1 MTLKQKEFGQIW
13 TPEHIVNRM
22 LDDIGCTASNTSII
36 NMRVMEPSFGLGR
49 FIIESDDFHDY
60 AMLIGAPRHDGYRQ
74 PSTTWLK
81 NSICEFDNMRSCDI
95 IEYVFSRNNYD
106 KSRHADLHEFNS
118 CDIIEL
124 VERTG

>member
-1 MTLKQKEFGQIW
+1 MKREPTEPQ
-13 TPEHIVNRM
+13 
-22 LDDIGCTASNTSII
+22 ASIKATGVGIP
-36 NMRVMEPSFGLGR
+36 RLQAWEEVK
-49 FIIESDDFHDY
+49 
-60 AMLIGAPRHDGYRQ
+60 LIGAPRHDGYRQ
-74 PSTTWLK
+74 PSTIWLK

-95 IEYVFSRNNYD
+95 IEYVFNRNNHD

>member
-1 MTLKQKEFGQIW
+1 
-13 TPEHIVNRM
+13 M
-22 LDDIGCTASNTSII
+22 LAGIGYTASNTSII

-74 PSTTWLK
+74 LSTTWLK
-81 NSICEFDNMRSCDI
+81 NSIREFDNMRSCDI
-95 IEYVFSRNNYD
+95 IEYVFSRNNHD

-118 CDIIEL
+118 CDIIEP

>member
-1 MTLKQKEFGQIW
+1 MIKDKSIKSFILQSGVIASQRIFLYEKPDSMFTLNALK
-13 TPEHIVNRM
+13 TV
-22 LDDIGCTASNTSII
+22 
-36 NMRVMEPSFGLGR
+36 
-49 FIIESDDFHDY
+49 IESDDFHDY

-74 PSTTWLK
+74 LSTTWLK
-81 NSICEFDNMRSCDI
+81 NSICEFDSMRSCDI

-124 VERTG
+124 VE

>member
-1 MTLKQKEFGQIW
+1 MTLI
-13 TPEHIVNRM
+13 TLHPTRTSST
-22 LDDIGCTASNTSII
+22 CASWNHHS
-36 NMRVMEPSFGLGR
+36 VPAEPDSMFTLNALKTV
-49 FIIESDDFHDY
+49 IESDDFHDY

-81 NSICEFDNMRSCDI
+81 KSICEFDSMRSCDI